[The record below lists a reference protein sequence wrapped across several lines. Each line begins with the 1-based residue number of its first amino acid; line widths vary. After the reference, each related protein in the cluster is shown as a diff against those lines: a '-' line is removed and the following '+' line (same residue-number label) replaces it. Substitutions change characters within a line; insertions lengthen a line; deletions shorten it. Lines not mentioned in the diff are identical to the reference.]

1 MYNSEILY
9 RTIKLSEK
17 VYNESMY
24 GVDDLYRIKDLS
36 HSVDSNHWISKQLL
50 AEKFYKLYNHDAG
63 KLLVLGGWYGMMAYQ
78 LRKQWPEA
86 QMNIES
92 TDMDPMCE
100 EFGYELFYD
109 YDISFSTLNISD
121 SFIITQ
127 YTGIVNTSC
136 EHMEQKDI
144 RSIIKRKNKDCWVA
158 FQSNNYTDL
167 DSHVNCY
174 PTAEL
179 FAESLEL
186 DWYADVDTLDLGD
199 FQRFTVIGK

>member
-1 MYNSEILY
+1 MYDSEILY

-36 HSVDSNHWISKQLL
+36 HSMDYNHWVGKEHL
-50 AEKFYKLYNHDAG
+50 AKKLCELYNHDAG

-78 LRKQWPEA
+78 LRKQWPQK

-100 EFGYELFYD
+100 EFGYELFGD
-109 YDISFSTLNISD
+109 EDIAFSTLNISD

-136 EHMEQKDI
+136 EHMEQKDLI
-144 RSIIKRKNKDCWVA
+144 NIVKSKDPSCWVA

-174 PTAEL
+174 PTAEM
-179 FAESLEL
+179 FAESLGL
-186 DWYADVDTLDLGD
+186 DWVADVDTLDLGD

>member
-1 MYNSEILY
+1 
-9 RTIKLSEK
+9 
-17 VYNESMY
+17 MY

-36 HSVDSNHWISKQLL
+36 HSMDHNHWIGKEHL
-50 AEKFYKLYNHDAG
+50 AKKFYELYNHGAG

-78 LRKQWPEA
+78 LRKQWPES

-92 TDMDPMCE
+92 TDMDPMCQ
-100 EFGYELFYD
+100 EFGYEIFGD
-109 YDISFSTLNISD
+109 YDIAFSTLNISD

-144 RSIIKRKNKDCWVA
+144 CSIIERKNKDCWVA

-174 PTAEL
+174 PSAEL
-179 FAESLEL
+179 FAESLNL
-186 DWYADVDTLDLGD
+186 DWYADIDTLDLGD

>member
-36 HSVDSNHWISKQLL
+36 HSMDHNHWVGKRHL
-50 AEKFYKLYNHDAG
+50 AEKFYDLYNHEAG

-78 LRKQWPEA
+78 LRRMWTQSK
-86 QMNIES
+86 MNIES
-92 TDMDPMCE
+92 TDMDPMCQ

-109 YDISFSTLNISD
+109 YDIAFSTLNISD

-144 RSIIKRKNKDCWVA
+144 CSIIERKNKDCWVA

-174 PTAEL
+174 PSAEL
-179 FAESLEL
+179 FAESLNLE
-186 DWYADVDTLDLGD
+186 WYADIDTLDLGD
-199 FQRFTVIGK
+199 FQRYTVIGK

>member
-17 VYNESMY
+17 IYNESMY

-36 HSVDSNHWISKQLL
+36 HSMDHKHWVSKRHL
-50 AEKFYKLYNHDAG
+50 AEKFYELYNHEAG

-78 LRKQWPEA
+78 LRRMWTQAK
-86 QMNIES
+86 MNIES
-92 TDMDPMCE
+92 TDMDPMCQ
-100 EFGYELFYD
+100 EFGYELFHD
-109 YDISFSTLNISD
+109 YDIAFSTLNISD

-144 RSIIKRKNKDCWVA
+144 CSIIERKNKDCWVA

-174 PTAEL
+174 PSAEL
-179 FAESLEL
+179 FAESLNLE
-186 DWYADVDTLDLGD
+186 WYADIDTLDLGD
-199 FQRFTVIGK
+199 FQRYTVIGK

>member
-36 HSVDSNHWISKQLL
+36 HSMDHNHWVGKRHL
-50 AEKFYKLYNHDAG
+50 AEKFYDLYNHEAG

-78 LRKQWPEA
+78 LRRMWTQSK
-86 QMNIES
+86 MNIES

-100 EFGYELFYD
+100 EFGYEIFGD
-109 YDISFSTLNISD
+109 YDIAFSTLNISD

-144 RSIIKRKNKDCWVA
+144 CSIIERKNKDCWVA

-174 PTAEL
+174 PSAEL
-179 FAESLEL
+179 FAESLNLE
-186 DWYADVDTLDLGD
+186 WYADIDTLDLGD
-199 FQRFTVIGK
+199 FQRYTVIGK

>member
-1 MYNSEILY
+1 
-9 RTIKLSEK
+9 

-36 HSVDSNHWISKQLL
+36 HSMDHKHWVGKEHL
-50 AEKFYKLYNHDAG
+50 AKKFYELYNHDAG

-78 LRKQWPEA
+78 LRKQWPDS

-100 EFGYELFYD
+100 EFGYELFD
-109 YDISFSTLNISD
+109 DKDIAFSTLNISD

-144 RSIIKRKNKDCWVA
+144 CSIIKRKDKDCWVA

-167 DSHVNCY
+167 DSHINCY
-174 PTAEL
+174 PSAEL

-186 DWYADVDTLDLGD
+186 DWYADIDTLDLGD
-199 FQRFTVIGK
+199 FQRYTVIGK

>member
-17 VYNESMY
+17 IYNESMY

-36 HSVDSNHWISKQLL
+36 HSMDHNHWVGKRHL
-50 AEKFYKLYNHDAG
+50 AEKFYDLYNHEAG

-78 LRKQWPEA
+78 LRRMWTQSK
-86 QMNIES
+86 MNIES
-92 TDMDPMCE
+92 TDMDPMCQ
-100 EFGYELFYD
+100 EFGYELFHD
-109 YDISFSTLNISD
+109 YDIAFSTLNISD

-144 RSIIKRKNKDCWVA
+144 CSIIERKNKDCWVA

-167 DSHVNCY
+167 DSHINCY
-174 PTAEL
+174 PSAEL
-179 FAESLEL
+179 FAESLNL
-186 DWYADVDTLDLGD
+186 DWYADIDTLDLGD
-199 FQRFTVIGK
+199 FQRYTVIGK

>member
-36 HSVDSNHWISKQLL
+36 HSMDHKHWVSKRHL
-50 AEKFYKLYNHDAG
+50 AEKFYELYNHEAG

-78 LRKQWPEA
+78 LRRMWTQTK
-86 QMNIES
+86 MNIES

-109 YDISFSTLNISD
+109 YDIAFSTLNISD

-144 RSIIKRKNKDCWVA
+144 RSIIERKNKDCWIA

-167 DSHVNCY
+167 DSHINCY

>member
-1 MYNSEILY
+1 MYNSQILY
-9 RTIKLSEK
+9 RTIKLSEEI
-17 VYNESMY
+17 YNESMY

-36 HSVDSNHWISKQLL
+36 HSVDDNHWISKQLL
-50 AEKFYKLYNHDAG
+50 AEKFYELYNHDAG

-78 LRKQWPEA
+78 LRKQWPEK

-100 EFGYELFYD
+100 EYGYKLFHD
-109 YDISFSTLNISD
+109 YDIAFSTLNISD

-136 EHMEQKDI
+136 EHMEQKDLI
-144 RSIIKRKNKDCWVA
+144 NIVKTKNKDCWVA

-179 FAESLEL
+179 FAESLGL
-186 DWYADVDTLDLGD
+186 DWVAHVDTLDLGD

>member
-36 HSVDSNHWISKQLL
+36 HSMDHNHWVGKRHL
-50 AEKFYKLYNHDAG
+50 AEKFYDLYNHEAG

-78 LRKQWPEA
+78 LRRMWTQSK
-86 QMNIES
+86 MNIES
-92 TDMDPMCE
+92 TDMDPMCQ
-100 EFGYELFYD
+100 EFGYELFHD
-109 YDISFSTLNISD
+109 YDIAFSTLNISD

-144 RSIIKRKNKDCWVA
+144 CSIIERKNKDCWVA

-174 PTAEL
+174 PSAEL
-179 FAESLEL
+179 FAESLNLE
-186 DWYADVDTLDLGD
+186 WYADIDTLDLGD
-199 FQRFTVIGK
+199 FQRYTVIGK

>member
-36 HSVDSNHWISKQLL
+36 HSMDHNHWVGKRHL
-50 AEKFYKLYNHDAG
+50 AEKFYDLYNHEAG

-78 LRKQWPEA
+78 LRRMWTQSK
-86 QMNIES
+86 MNIES
-92 TDMDPMCE
+92 TDMDPMCQ

-109 YDISFSTLNISD
+109 YDIAFSTLNISD

-144 RSIIKRKNKDCWVA
+144 CSIIERKNKDCWVA

-167 DSHVNCY
+167 DSHINCY
-174 PTAEL
+174 PSAEL
-179 FAESLEL
+179 FAESLNLE
-186 DWYADVDTLDLGD
+186 WYADIDTLDLGD
-199 FQRFTVIGK
+199 FQRYTVIGK

>member
-36 HSVDSNHWISKQLL
+36 HSMDHNHWVGKRHL
-50 AEKFYKLYNHDAG
+50 AEKFYDLYNHEAG

-78 LRKQWPEA
+78 LRRMWTQSK
-86 QMNIES
+86 MNIES
-92 TDMDPMCE
+92 TDMDPMCQ
-100 EFGYELFYD
+100 EFGYELFHD
-109 YDISFSTLNISD
+109 YDIAFSTLNISD

-144 RSIIKRKNKDCWVA
+144 CSIIERKNKDCWVA
-158 FQSNNYTDL
+158 FQSNNYTNL

-174 PTAEL
+174 PSAEL
-179 FAESLEL
+179 FAESLNLE
-186 DWYADVDTLDLGD
+186 WYADIDTLDLGD
-199 FQRFTVIGK
+199 FQRYTVIGK

>member
-36 HSVDSNHWISKQLL
+36 HSMDHNHWVGKRHL
-50 AEKFYKLYNHDAG
+50 AEKFYDLYNHEAG

-78 LRKQWPEA
+78 LRRMWTQSK
-86 QMNIES
+86 MNIES
-92 TDMDPMCE
+92 TDMDPMCQ

-109 YDISFSTLNISD
+109 YDIAFSTLNISD

-144 RSIIKRKNKDCWVA
+144 CSIIERKNKDCWVA

-167 DSHVNCY
+167 DSHINCY

-186 DWYADVDTLDLGD
+186 DWYADIDTLDLGD
-199 FQRFTVIGK
+199 FKRFTVIGK

>member
-1 MYNSEILY
+1 MYDSEILY

-36 HSVDSNHWISKQLL
+36 HSMDYNHWVGKEHL
-50 AEKFYKLYNHDAG
+50 AKKFCELYNYDAG

-78 LRKQWPEA
+78 LRKQWPQK

-100 EFGYELFYD
+100 EFGYELFGD
-109 YDISFSTLNISD
+109 EDIAFSTLNISD

-136 EHMEQKDI
+136 EHMEQKDLI
-144 RSIIKRKNKDCWVA
+144 NIVKSKDPSCWVA

-174 PTAEL
+174 PTAEM
-179 FAESLEL
+179 FAESLGL
-186 DWYADVDTLDLGD
+186 DWVADVDTLDLGD

>member
-36 HSVDSNHWISKQLL
+36 HSMDHNHWVGKRHL
-50 AEKFYKLYNHDAG
+50 AEKFYDLYNHEAG

-78 LRKQWPEA
+78 LRRMWTQSK
-86 QMNIES
+86 MNIES

-100 EFGYELFYD
+100 EFGYEIFGD
-109 YDISFSTLNISD
+109 YDIAFSTLNISD

-144 RSIIKRKNKDCWVA
+144 CSIIERKNKDCWVA

-174 PTAEL
+174 PSAEL
-179 FAESLEL
+179 FAESLNL
-186 DWYADVDTLDLGD
+186 DWYADIDTLDLGD
-199 FQRFTVIGK
+199 FQRYTVIGK

>member
-1 MYNSEILY
+1 MYDSEILY

-36 HSVDSNHWISKQLL
+36 HSMDHNHWIGKEHL
-50 AEKFYKLYNHDAG
+50 AKKFCKLYNHDAG

-78 LRKQWPEA
+78 LRKQWPES

-92 TDMDPMCE
+92 TDMDPMCQ
-100 EFGYELFYD
+100 EFGYELFGD
-109 YDISFSTLNISD
+109 YDIAFSTLNISD

-136 EHMEQKDI
+136 EHMEQKDLI
-144 RSIIKRKNKDCWVA
+144 NIVKSKDPDCWVA

-174 PTAEL
+174 PHAEI
-179 FAESLEL
+179 FADSLEL
-186 DWYADVDTLDLGD
+186 NWVADVDTLDLGD